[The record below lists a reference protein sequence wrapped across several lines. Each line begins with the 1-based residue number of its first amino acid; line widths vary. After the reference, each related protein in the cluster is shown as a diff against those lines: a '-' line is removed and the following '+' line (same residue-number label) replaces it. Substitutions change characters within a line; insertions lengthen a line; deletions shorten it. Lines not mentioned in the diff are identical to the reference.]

1 MHEAHGPEKP
11 IHSLRE
17 FLFHMFTVM
26 LGLLLALGLEAI
38 VEWRHHQ
45 HLQHQ
50 AAENIRRELAS
61 NENGSMRR

>member
-11 IHSLRE
+11 IHSPKE

-38 VEWRHHQ
+38 VE
-45 HLQHQ
+45 
-50 AAENIRRELAS
+50 
-61 NENGSMRR
+61 